1 LGERNRH
8 NSHASERDAS
18 QLELEKGVRVTTQAN
33 VAGEKRAVGLVRMGQ
48 YAWLRPFGTLLFVI
62 ILATVFSPY
71 RDGSSVFWGASNL
84 ANVLRQISD
93 VGILAMGMTLVI
105 ISGGIDL
112 SVGSLLALSCTI
124 FAATFAGP
132 IESWAVGMVFAIGAT
147 SLLGLLSGCVIAGLR
162 MQPFIVTLAIM
173 IGSRGLAKWLVSN
186 QTIAIGYDDRTKPI
200 VDFIGQKAF
209 VVPTFLVVT
218 LVALILLNWTRF
230 GRYVMAVGGSED
242 AARLSGINV
251 SWVKIRVYLLSGF
264 VCGIAGVLYCCET
277 HQGDPK
283 AGMAYELDAI
293 AAVVIGG
300 TSLAGGKG
308 GILGTVVGAL
318 ALGILSNVLGLNNVD
333 ENVQWMLKAGIIL
346 VAVWLQLLGTKKT
359 A

>member
-1 LGERNRH
+1 MQ
-8 NSHASERDAS
+8 S
-18 QLELEKGVRVTTQAN
+18 KGKLATR
-33 VAGEKRAVGLVRMGQ
+33 
-48 YAWLRPFGTLLFVI
+48 AWLRPLATLGFVI
-62 ILATVFSPY
+62 VLATVFSP
-71 RDGSSVFWGASNL
+71 RDGAAPIFWRADNL

-93 VGILAMGMTLVI
+93 IGILAMGMTLVI

-124 FAATFAGP
+124 FAYTFTSVTGAFSP
-132 IESWAVGMVFAIGAT
+132 ILGILLALGAT
-147 SLLGLLSGCVIAGLR
+147 SLFGLVSGVVITRLR
-162 MQPFIVTLAIM
+162 MQPFIVTLAVM
-173 IGSRGLAKWLVSN
+173 IGSRGLAKWLVGN
-186 QTIAIGYDDRTKPI
+186 ATIAVGYDDRTKAV

-209 VVPTFLVVT
+209 VVPTFLIVT
-218 LVALILLNWTRF
+218 AIALLLLNGTRF

-251 SWVKIRVYLLSGF
+251 TWVKLRVYLLSGL
-264 VCGIAGVLYCCET
+264 VAGIAGVLYCCET

-293 AAVVIGG
+293 AAAVIGG

-308 GILGTVVGAL
+308 GILGTIVGAL
-318 ALGILSNVLGLNNVD
+318 ALGILSNVLGLNSVD
-333 ENVQWMLKAGIIL
+333 ENVQWMLKAVIIL